1 MCEEAAEEGV
11 RRVTLSSAL
20 PCFPLFTAHI
30 LSARCSLMAFN
41 EPPVIPFS
49 FLRSYKTPRCRASER
64 TSRRNGYRGQ
74 TRADSRRIL
83 PSIRHDS
90 APVKIP
96 DRARFLAVAGGN
108 PWPGLVRV
116 VIVMDDR

>member
-1 MCEEAAEEGV
+1 
-11 RRVTLSSAL
+11 
-20 PCFPLFTAHI
+20 
-30 LSARCSLMAFN
+30 MAFN

-49 FLRSYKTPRCRASER
+49 FLRSCGASER
-64 TSRRNGYRGQ
+64 TSGRSGYRGQ
-74 TRADSRRIL
+74 TRADPRRKL
-83 PSIRHDS
+83 PSIRRDS
-90 APVKIP
+90 APLKAP